1 MSSFKLVSP
10 FEPKGDQPR
19 AIEELTQ
26 GVRRGYR
33 FQTLLG
39 VTGCGKTFL
48 MANIIARIGK
58 PALVIA
64 PNKTLAAQLC
74 AEFRRFFPENTVEYF
89 VSYYDYY
96 QPEAY
101 VPHLDLYIEK
111 DASINEEIDK
121 LRHRATSAILTRDDV
136 IIVASVS
143 CIYNL
148 GSPEDY
154 SSKVVFL
161 KVEESYEIE
170 EIMKKLISVKYER
183 TKGEL
188 ERGKF
193 RLRGDV
199 LEIIPRYEETAIKL
213 EFFGEEL
220 EKILEID
227 ALTGEVIKVLPQVAI
242 YPATHFVTI
251 EDKLNLA
258 LDSIEKELVLR
269 LKEFQEAGKLLEA
282 QRLETRTRYDLEML
296 KELGYCAGIENYSRH
311 FSGKAPG
318 EPPDTLLDYFPSDF
332 IVFLDESHLTIP
344 QLQGMFEGD
353 RSRKVNLVEHGFR
366 LPSALDNRPLT
377 FEEFL
382 NKTGQMIFV
391 SATPADFENKNS
403 QQVVEVIVRPTGLVD
418 PRVEIKSA
426 RTQVDD
432 LLGEI
437 KKEIKKGNRVL
448 VTTLTKKTA
457 EDLTD
462 FLVENGLRARYLHSE
477 INTLERVTILSDLRR
492 GKFDVLVGINLLREG
507 LDLPEVSLVAILDAD
522 KEGFLRSERSL
533 IQTMG
538 RAARNVTGKIILY
551 ADQITGSIKRAVD
564 ETNRRREIQLAY
576 NKEHGIEPQSIQ
588 KAITDIIEEAL
599 VSENAAH
606 YGVFPRESKEW
617 QSFPVEEQLRLIES
631 LEEEML
637 EAANELNFELAAEL
651 RDKIRKLSESIGL
664 RTGFGKPF
672 KVSRGR
678 KFRR

>member
-1 MSSFKLVSP
+1 MSPFKLVSP
-10 FEPKGDQPR
+10 FEPRGDQPR
-19 AIEELTQ
+19 AIEKLTQ
-26 GVRRGYR
+26 GLKKGYR

-48 MANIIARIGK
+48 MANIIARTGK

-74 AEFRRFFPENTVEYF
+74 AEFRRFFPENAVEYF

-111 DASINEEIDK
+111 DASINDEIDK

-161 KVEESYEIE
+161 KSGESYEIE

-199 LEIIPRYEETAIKL
+199 LEIIPRYEETAIRL

-227 ALTGEVIKVLPQVAI
+227 ALTGEVLKVLPQVAI

-258 LDSIEKELVLR
+258 LDSIEKELALR

-318 EPPDTLLDYFPSDF
+318 EPPDTLIDYFPSDF

-353 RSRKVNLVEHGFR
+353 RSRKLNLVEHGFR

-391 SATPADFENKNS
+391 SATPADFEYKNS

-418 PRVEIKSA
+418 PQVEIKPA
-426 RTQVDD
+426 RNQVDN

-437 KKEIKKGNRVL
+437 KKELQKGNRVL

-462 FLVENGLRARYLHSE
+462 FLVEKGIRARYLHSE
-477 INTLERVTILSDLRR
+477 IDTLERVAILSDLRR

-576 NKEHGIEPQSIQ
+576 NQEYGIEPQSIQ

-599 VSENAAH
+599 VSENSAQYEKYA
-606 YGVFPRESKEW
+606 GEKKDW
-617 QSFPVEEQLRLIES
+617 QSLPVEEKLRLIET

-651 RDKIRKLSESIGL
+651 RDKIRKLGDSIGL
-664 RTGFGKPF
+664 RTSFKKPLKDSKGK
-672 KVSRGR
+672 

>member
-1 MSSFKLVSP
+1 MSSFKLVAP
-10 FEPKGDQPR
+10 FEPRGDQPQ
-19 AIEELTQ
+19 AIEKLTQ
-26 GVRRGYR
+26 GIERGYR

-48 MANIIARIGK
+48 MANVVARVNR
-58 PALVIA
+58 PTLVIA

-74 AEFRRFFPENTVEYF
+74 AEFRRFFPENAVEYF

-121 LRHRATSAILTRDDV
+121 LRHRATSAILTRRDV

-161 KVEESYEIE
+161 KVGESYEIE
-170 EIMKKLISVKYER
+170 EIMKKLVSVKYER
-183 TKGEL
+183 TRGEL

-199 LEIIPRYEETAIKL
+199 LEVVPRYEETAVRL
-213 EFFGEEL
+213 EFFGDEL
-220 EKILEID
+220 EKILEVD
-227 ALTGEVIKVLPQVAI
+227 PLTGEVLREFSRVAI
-242 YPATHFVTI
+242 YPATHFVTV
-251 EDKLNLA
+251 EDRLA
-258 LDSIEKELVLR
+258 MALESIEKELALR
-269 LKEFQEAGKLLEA
+269 LKELREAGKLLEA

-296 KELGYCAGIENYSRH
+296 RELGYCAGIENYSRH

-318 EPPDTLLDYFPSDF
+318 EPPDTLLDYFPPDF

-344 QLQGMFEGD
+344 QLQGMYEGD
-353 RSRKVNLVEHGFR
+353 RSRKLNLVEHGFR

-377 FEEFL
+377 FDEFL
-382 NKTGQMIFV
+382 SKTGQMIFV
-391 SATPADFENKNS
+391 SATPADFEYRNS

-418 PRVEIKSA
+418 PEVIIKPAKS
-426 RTQVDD
+426 QVDD

-437 KKEIKKGNRVL
+437 KKEVKKDNRVL

-462 FLVENGLRARYLHSE
+462 FLVEKGIKARYLHSE
-477 INTLERVTILSDLRR
+477 IDTLERVAILSDLRR
-492 GKFDVLVGINLLREG
+492 GKFNVLVGINLLREG

-538 RAARNVTGKIILY
+538 RAARNVSGRIILY
-551 ADQITGSIKRAVD
+551 ADEITNSIKKAVG
-564 ETNRRREIQLAY
+564 ETNRRRKIQLEY
-576 NKEHGIEPQSIQ
+576 NKQHGIRPESIR
-588 KAITDIIEEAL
+588 KAITDIIEEAM
-599 VSENAAH
+599 VKETPGG
-606 YGVFPRESKEW
+606 YGKSQEAEW
-617 QSFPVEEQLRLIES
+617 QKLPQEEQMRLIEA

-637 EAANELNFELAAEL
+637 EAANELNFERAAEL
-651 RDKIRKLSESIGL
+651 RDKIRKIGQSIGL
-664 RTGFGKPF
+664 RTGLEKPL
-672 KVSRGR
+672 KAGRGR